1 MDFFNI
7 GRTCTK
13 PLFDEVSGA
22 RVGQHRKHKPQ
33 VTLLRC
39 SVLRCHQP
47 YAKNLSTL
55 PYTPEL
61 LRLDCCDDTPA
72 PSLQYIFACRTPPQ
86 QWKLELRLLVVNS
99 CHAHTHI
106 LKLGPVFG
114 ALSGVVP
121 AEAHRRRKVRQTIL
135 QSKAATTEGKGMRK
149 RRKKK
154 RRKMIA
160 AKIAQTP
167 PAARY
172 CDNGGVLD
180 NDNCGIH

>member
-33 VTLLRC
+33 VTRLRC

-86 QWKLELRLLVVNS
+86 QWKLELRLLVVIQLPCTHSHTEAWSGLRCALWCRTGRSSSSSEGPSDDSSEQGSNDGGEGDEEEEEEEEEEDDSSENS
-99 CHAHTHI
+99 SDS
-106 LKLGPVFG
+106 
-114 ALSGVVP
+114 SGS
-121 AEAHRRRKVRQTIL
+121 E
-135 QSKAATTEGKGMRK
+135 
-149 RRKKK
+149 
-154 RRKMIA
+154 
-160 AKIAQTP
+160 
-167 PAARY
+167 
-172 CDNGGVLD
+172 VL
-180 NDNCGIH
+180 